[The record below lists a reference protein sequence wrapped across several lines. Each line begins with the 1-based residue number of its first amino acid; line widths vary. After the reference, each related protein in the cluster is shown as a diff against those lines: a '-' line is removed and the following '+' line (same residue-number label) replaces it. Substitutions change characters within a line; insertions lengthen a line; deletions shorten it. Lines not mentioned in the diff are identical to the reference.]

1 MVVDLLWEQ
10 CPKACT
16 NFLKLCKAKYYNY
29 NTISTIRKDQLCYF
43 GERDAAHGG
52 SISAWGLADGGP
64 KYFVPE
70 VQSAGS
76 AINFASQG
84 TVAFTTTPSHGRPG
98 FKHEDLLA
106 DSQFC
111 ISLNDGLHDHDM
123 EMSIFGNIVEGLDT
137 LNKINST
144 LTDVSGKP
152 LKQILILHSH
162 ILDDPFEDIRGVEF
176 PEESP
181 PPTPRQ
187 LELIGEV
194 YGTEEVDAAESD
206 EEIREKK
213 ERDREAR
220 AQALTL
226 EIIGDLPFAEVK
238 PEENILFVCKLNP
251 VTGSE
256 DLELIFSR
264 FGKIISCEVIRD
276 QDTNESLQYAFIE
289 FDKKEDCERAYFKM
303 EGVLIDDRRI
313 HVDFSQS
320 VGRLAGSWRNKSNEK
335 RQAAHGKRFQSINRS
350 VSPSEPKHTERHSSG
365 RDSDRGRERDRGRDR
380 DNYRPNGSD
389 NSKDQFGRDR
399 DRYGRDRDE
408 RSNRRDDEKSYRSD
422 SHRERSSGR
431 DRDRRDRDRDRY
443 TRRSND
449 RDREQGR
456 DREHRDRDRDRD
468 SRKYREDDRSDRSR
482 YHDSRSRHS
491 RDDPDRKDNH
501 RSSRSY
507 H

>member
-1 MVVDLLWEQ
+1 M
-10 CPKACT
+10 
-16 NFLKLCKAKYYNY
+16 
-29 NTISTIRKDQLCYF
+29 
-43 GERDAAHGG
+43 
-52 SISAWGLADGGP
+52 
-64 KYFVPE
+64 PE

-76 AINFASQG
+76 DINFGSQG
-84 TVAFTTTPSHGRPG
+84 TVAFTTTPSNGRPG

-111 ISLNDGLHDHDM
+111 ISLANGLHDHDL

-137 LNKINST
+137 LDKINTT

-162 ILDDPFEDIRGVEF
+162 ILDDPFEDIRGVGF
-176 PEESP
+176 PERSP
-181 PPTPRQ
+181 SPTSRQ

-194 YGTEEVDAAESD
+194 YGTEEADSVDID

-238 PEENILFVCKLNP
+238 PEENILFVCKLNS

-335 RQAAHGKRFQSINRS
+335 RQKAHGKRFQIKNRS
-350 VSPSEPKHTERHSSG
+350 VSPREPKRTERYFSGGEGERSRGRVRETDGGRDSG
-365 RDSDRGRERDRGRDR
+365 RDKYELNGRG
-380 DNYRPNGSD
+380 NG
-389 NSKDQFGRDR
+389 KDQFGRDR

-408 RSNRRDDEKSYRSD
+408 RSGRRDDKKSHRSD
-422 SHRERSSGR
+422 SHRERVLGR
-431 DRDRRDRDRDRY
+431 DRDRRDRDRDRD
-443 TRRSND
+443 TRGNSD
-449 RDREQGR
+449 QDREQR
-456 DREHRDRDRDRD
+456 LDNDHRDRDRYRD
-468 SRKYREDDRSDRSR
+468 SRKYREDDFSDRSR
-482 YHDSRSRHS
+482 YRDSHSRHS
-491 RDDPDRKDNH
+491 RDDRDRRDSH
-501 RSSRSY
+501 RSSRS
-507 H
+507 HH